1 MVNFYKYYKVFC
13 NILFFSTLL
22 YIFYSFKF
30 PGLNLISSDSESF
43 LTNSY
48 YRTPAYPLFL
58 KITKFFNDDL
68 TKLPVFQQ
76 LICVISGAICFQIC
90 SSIKN
95 SPLIWSLLGVFSV
108 GNPLV
113 WKYSNFV
120 LSESLYISFSLLFF
134 GFLIKGIIKKSSL
147 NLYLASLTLGLL
159 ILIKPV
165 AYAYLASLILIF
177 FIKLKF
183 KKSILFLLPCLLI
196 LFITC
201 SINYFKNGFFS
212 TQIFGGYNIVG
223 QISNL
228 IKPSK
233 KDDNFFIKEK
243 IEKKLEFINKRI
255 PDPPYSNWKDY
266 YWKTTLTYN
275 YSLWNIIEPEI
286 KEYITKKN
294 INISEADKIRAINT
308 LSWQISK
315 DAIIENPFNYI
326 QSVLIHFKSMWIMP
340 FFNKKNELS
349 LLQSEIDSFK
359 SESILIPSIL
369 NQSFPNIIVN
379 IKNIVMLFLFF
390 SSLFFLLQL
399 ILNSNNSL
407 FLISGISSIFINS
420 NHLLVSL
427 VEPAIPRY
435 IMVVIPFLAL
445 IIAVLLIIV
454 KDKVNLKLNK

>member
-1 MVNFYKYYKVFC
+1 M
-13 NILFFSTLL
+13 
-22 YIFYSFKF
+22 
-30 PGLNLISSDSESF
+30 
-43 LTNSY
+43 
-48 YRTPAYPLFL
+48 
-58 KITKFFNDDL
+58 
-68 TKLPVFQQ
+68 
-76 LICVISGAICFQIC
+76 ICIISGAICFQIC
-90 SSIKN
+90 NSIKN

-108 GNPLV
+108 GNPLI
-113 WKYSNFV
+113 WKYSNFI

-165 AYAYLASLILIF
+165 AYAYLASLMLIF

-183 KKSILFLLPCLLI
+183 KKSILFLLPCLLT

-201 SINYFKNGFFS
+201 SVNYFKNDFFS

-223 QISNL
+223 QVSNL

-233 KDDNFFIKEK
+233 KDENLFIKEK
-243 IEKKLEFINKRI
+243 IEKLEFINKKI

-275 YSLWNIIEPEI
+275 YSLWNIEPEI
-286 KEYITKKN
+286 EEYITKN
-294 INISEADKIRAINT
+294 INITEVDKIKAINK
-308 LSWQISK
+308 LCWQISK
-315 DAIIENPFNYI
+315 DAIIENPINYI
-326 QSVLIHFKSMWIMP
+326 QSVFIHFKSMWIMP

-349 LLQSEIDSFK
+349 FLQSEIDSFK
-359 SESILIPSIL
+359 NNSILIPSIL

-379 IKNIVMLFLFF
+379 IKNIVMLSLFI

-399 ILNSNNSL
+399 VLNSNNSL
-407 FLISGISSIFINS
+407 FLISGVSSILINS

-454 KDKVNLKLNK
+454 KDKVNLKLDK